1 MKLGNAIPILV
12 SVWRLLSD
20 RSQKPFASRLK
31 LSTAGER
38 KKQISELFTSF

>member
-12 SVWRLLSD
+12 SVRRLLSD

-31 LSTAGER
+31 LRAASES
-38 KKQISELFTSF
+38 KKQISELFASF